1 DTKEVVPP
9 ISSRNQA
16 PIKLKRIPI
25 VNKPAPTIAK
35 TVEKQ
40 YPELS
45 FLSDSEEFHEF
56 YQVSS
61 GNLCLVWGKSQ
72 YEESGKAPIF

>member
-1 DTKEVVPP
+1 
-9 ISSRNQA
+9 
-16 PIKLKRIPI
+16 
-25 VNKPAPTIAK
+25 NKPAPTIAK

>member
-1 DTKEVVPP
+1 MNVSTESQFPM
-9 ISSRNQA
+9 
-16 PIKLKRIPI
+16 KLPRKIEYQ

-45 FLSDSEEFHEF
+45 FLSDSEEIHEF
-56 YQVSS
+56 YQVAS
-61 GNLCLVWGKSQ
+61 GNLCLVW
-72 YEESGKAPIF
+72 